1 MSWRILLEDIATA
14 HRQQA
19 GVGKRARLAGARHV
33 VRALGGASGRV
44 REGRGGKAA
53 TGVLDWGA
61 VRGRH
66 GQVPVE
72 MREGENTE
80 GSAQNITV
88 ELSRERTRELL
99 QQVPQAYHTEI
110 NEVLLTALGQALGE
124 WSGERRLVVN
134 VEGHGREEPRGRCGR
149 EPDGGMVHDA
159 VPGDGGVAGGAGGGR
174 AAGGDQG
181 AAAAMPGKG
190 LGYGLLRY
198 GGDAEAA
205 LALAAQPQGEVS
217 FNYLGQFEER
227 YGESRWGRGG
237 EPGSHARRGGSARTC
252 WTCWRW

>member
-14 HRQQA
+14 YGQA
-19 GVGKRARLAGARHV
+19 RRGEAVRLAAPGMSFGRWAERLAEYGKGAE
-33 VRALGGASGRV
+33 VRRQL
-44 REGRGGKAA
+44 EYW
-53 TGVLDWGA
+53 TGEQWGEA
-61 VRGRH
+61 

-134 VEGHGREEPRGRCGR
+134 VEGHGREELAGDADVSRTVGWFTTLYPV
-149 EPDGGMVHDA
+149 MVEWRA
-159 VPGDGGVAGGAGGGR
+159 EQGAGARLEATKERLG
-174 AAGGDQG
+174 
-181 AAAAMPGKG
+181 AMPGKG

-227 YGESRWGRGG
+227 YGESRWGARRRAR
-237 EPGSHARRGGSARTC
+237 EPCTARGGSARTC